1 MNEQFTDADKNV
13 LREFIKT
20 DTGRKYVMKLANQE
34 LAHIAEA
41 YGAKSTVERQG
52 QLINKASGIYWVRTL
67 TEDLIK

>member
-13 LREFIKT
+13 LKEFIKT

-34 LAHIAEA
+34 LAYIAEA
-41 YGAKSTVERQG
+41 YGAKVALEKQG